1 MSSLLLIDG
10 HALAY
15 RAFYAFPPQLTWE
28 GKPVNALFG
37 FMTLLTG
44 AIDQIKPAALCVCFD
59 RKEPTFRHTSYP
71 EYKAHRPAA
80 PEDFSHQMPLLY
92 QALREMQ
99 IPIIDALGYEADD
112 VLGTLSRMA
121 SERQMDCVIL
131 TGDRDTYQLI
141 DDHVRILMPQKGAP
155 APVLID
161 EAWIT
166 AKYELTPTQLIELK
180 ALQGDTSDN
189 IPGVPGIGEK
199 TALKLMHSH
208 GSLAAIYDNLASLT
222 PPSLQKKLADGK
234 DLAYVSLDL
243 ARIRRDAPI
252 STPFDALGFAPD
264 FTLWTAVFEKFGF
277 TRLLKKYADVTIPAD
292 KSSEQKTAET
302 APETTKASGHYQL
315 INTIEALKAVIPK
328 LQNGFAIDV
337 ETSTLSPFDAA
348 LLGIAISPHPGE
360 AFYIAIEQTGDN
372 QLPLFATAPTD
383 LPPNPFLELLKP
395 LLENAKIPK
404 TTHHGKY
411 EWLVFKQ
418 LGIQLEGI
426 QNDSLLAAY
435 LLYPMEKMNLKA
447 LVHTHLHVQMTTFE
461 ELSGKNKTLAH
472 LSPEEVLH
480 YAAADADYTG
490 QLSHFLESRLKALDL
505 ETLYRTVEI
514 PIQTILAEM
523 ENNGVKINKAHLE
536 SLEKNFNHQVQEA
549 EKTIFELAGHP
560 FNVGSPKQL
569 ATVLF
574 EELGLP
580 SAKKT
585 KTGHS
590 TDVDVLEGLAKL
602 HPIAPALLR
611 YRKLEKLLNTYIR
624 TLPKLIHSKSGLIHT
639 SFNQTGTATGRFS
652 STNPNLQNIPI
663 RDPEGLAI
671 RGAFVSR
678 FSGGKIVSADYSQIE
693 LRVMAHLSEDPSML
707 AAFHAGADIHI
718 ATAAIVFDI
727 PEDQVTKEQRYQA
740 KAVNFGLIYG
750 ISSFG
755 LSQNLGISRS
765 DAKTLIDNYFAQFPG
780 VKQFMNDSIASATE
794 RGYVTTMLGRIRP
807 IPELQNGGAQRQFGE
822 RIAINTRVQG
832 SAADLMKM
840 AMIRVDAALKAKK
853 AKSLLCIQVHDEL
866 VLDVHPD
873 ELTWIPDLLTRE
885 MAAAATL
892 RVPLKSDVAIGENW
906 AEVSG

>member
-15 RAFYAFPPQLTWE
+15 RAYYAFPPQLTWE
-28 GKPVNALFG
+28 GKPINALFG

-44 AIDQIKPAALCVCFD
+44 AIEQVKPAALCVCFD
-59 RKEPTFRHTSYP
+59 RKEPTFRHTTYSD
-71 EYKAHRPAA
+71 YKAHRPPA
-80 PEDFSHQMPLLY
+80 PEDFSQQMPLLY
-92 QALREMQ
+92 QALRDMD
-99 IPIIDALGYEADD
+99 IPMIDALGYEADD
-112 VLGTLSRMA
+112 VLGTLSLMA
-121 SERQMDCVIL
+121 SNQKMDCVIL
-131 TGDRDTYQLI
+131 TGDRDSYQLV
-141 DDHVRILMPQKGAP
+141 DAHVRILMPQKGAP
-155 APVLID
+155 EPVLID
-161 EAWIT
+161 ENWIQT
-166 AKYELTPTQLIELK
+166 RYQLTPSQLICLK

-199 TALKLMHSH
+199 TALKLMHLY
-208 GSLAAIYDNLASLT
+208 GSLDAVYANLASLT
-222 PPSLQKKLADGK
+222 PPSLQKKLEEGK
-234 DLAYVSLDL
+234 ALAYLSLDL

-252 STPFDALGFAPD
+252 SRPFEDLAFHANMTRWLP
-264 FTLWTAVFEKFGF
+264 LFEKFGF
-277 TRLLKKYADVTIPAD
+277 TRLVKKYATKQEILAQTPV
-292 KSSEQKTAET
+292 
-302 APETTKASGHYQL
+302 APSITQASGHYRL
-315 INTIEALKAVIPK
+315 IETEADLETLIPK
-328 LQNGFAIDV
+328 LQKGFAIDV
-337 ETSTLSPFDAA
+337 ETSTLSPFDAT
-348 LLGIAISPHPGE
+348 LLGIAISHTPGE
-360 AFYIAIEQTGDN
+360 SVYIPIDKPSED
-372 QLPLFATAPTD
+372 QLPLFATEPATRSQ
-383 LPPNPFLELLKP
+383 NPLLARLKP
-395 LLENAKIPK
+395 LLENTEIPK

-418 LGIQLEGI
+418 YYIVLRGI

-435 LLYPMEKMNLKA
+435 LLFPTEKMGLKH
-447 LVHTHLHVQMTTFE
+447 LVQTHLHVQMITFE
-461 ELSGKNKTLAH
+461 ELSGKHKTLAH
-472 LSPEEVLH
+472 LSPAEILP

-490 QLSHFLESRLKALDL
+490 QLATFLCTKLSELGLS
-505 ETLYRTVEI
+505 TLYREI
-514 PIQTILAEM
+514 ELPIQVILAEM
-523 ENNGVKINKAHLE
+523 ENNGVKINTAHLAVL
-536 SLEKNFNHQVQEA
+536 SQDFTQQVREA
-549 EKTIFELAGHP
+549 ESAIFKLAGHP

-590 TDVDVLEGLAKL
+590 TDVDVLEGLVQV
-602 HPIAPALLR
+602 HPIAKELLR

-624 TLPKLIHSKSGLIHT
+624 TLPTLIHPKSGLIHT

-678 FSGGKIVSADYSQIE
+678 FAGGKMASADYSQIE
-693 LRVMAHLSEDPSML
+693 LRVMAHLSEDPAMV
-707 AAFHAGADIHI
+707 AAFHAGADIHS
-718 ATAAIVFDI
+718 ATAAVVFGI
-727 PEDQVTKEQRYQA
+727 PQENVTKEQRYQA

-765 DAKTLIDNYFAQFPG
+765 DAKALIDHYFAQFPG
-780 VKQFMNDSIASATE
+780 VKRFMNDSIASATE
-794 RGYVTTMLGRIRP
+794 KGYVTTMLGRIRP
-807 IPELQNGGAQRQFGE
+807 IPELLAGGAQRQFGE

-832 SAADLMKM
+832 SAADLMKL
-840 AMIRVDAALKAKK
+840 AMIRIDAALKARQ

-873 ELTWIPDLLTRE
+873 ELSWIPDLLTSE

-892 RVPLKSDVAIGENW
+892 RVPLKSDVAIGNNW
-906 AEVSG
+906 AEVSL

>member
-15 RAFYAFPPQLTWE
+15 RAYYAFPPQLTWE
-28 GKPVNALFG
+28 GRPINAMFG

-44 AIDQIKPAALCVCFD
+44 AIEQIKPASLCVCFD
-59 RKEPTFRHTSYP
+59 RKEPTFRHSTYT
-71 EYKAHRPAA
+71 EYKAHRPPA

-92 QALREMQ
+92 QALHDMG
-99 IPIIDALGYEADD
+99 IPMIDSVGYEADD
-112 VLGTLSRMA
+112 VLGTLSLMA
-121 SERQMDCVIL
+121 SDRKMDCVIL
-131 TGDRDTYQLI
+131 TGDRDSYQLV
-141 DDHVRILMPQKGAP
+141 DAHVRILMPQKGAP
-155 APVLID
+155 EPIFID
-161 EAWIT
+161 ESWIQT
-166 AKYELTPTQLIELK
+166 RYELTPPQLICLK

-199 TALKLMHSH
+199 TALKLMHLY
-208 GSLAAIYDNLASLT
+208 GSLDAVYANLLSIT
-222 PPSLQKKLADGK
+222 PPSLQKKLQEGK
-234 DLAYVSLDL
+234 DLAYLSLDL

-252 STPFDALGFAPD
+252 SLPFEELAFQSDMTRWVPL
-264 FTLWTAVFEKFGF
+264 FEKFGF
-277 TRLLKKYADVTIPAD
+277 TRLVKKYGTTPSSPA
-292 KSSEQKTAET
+292 AEIAAT
-302 APETTKASGHYQL
+302 PITQASGHYHL
-315 INTIEALKAVIPK
+315 IETEAALKALLPK
-328 LQNGFAIDV
+328 LQKGFAIDV
-337 ETSTLSPFDAA
+337 ETSTLSPFDAT
-348 LLGIAISPHPGE
+348 LLGIAISHSPGE
-360 AFYIAIEQTGDN
+360 AVYIAIDRPEET
-372 QLPLFATAPTD
+372 QLPLFATSPVTQTQ
-383 LPPNPFLELLKP
+383 NPLLALLKP
-395 LLENAKIPK
+395 LLEDTQIPK

-418 LGIQLEGI
+418 YDIVLNGIQD
-426 QNDSLLAAY
+426 DSLLAAH
-435 LLYPMEKMNLKA
+435 LLFPTEKMGLKH
-447 LVHTHLHVQMTTFE
+447 LVHSLLNVQMITFE
-461 ELSGKNKTLAH
+461 ELSGKHKTLAH
-472 LSPEEVLH
+472 LSPSEILP

-490 QLSHFLESRLKALDL
+490 QLSAFLRKKLDDL
-505 ETLYRTVEI
+505 HLTSLYQDIEV
-514 PIQTILAEM
+514 PIQIILAEM
-523 ENNGVKINKAHLE
+523 ENNGVKISTAHLE
-536 SLEKNFNHQVQEA
+536 VLEKDFGKQVQDA
-549 EKTIFELAGHP
+549 ESSIFKLAGHP

-590 TDVDVLEGLAKL
+590 TDVDVLEGLVQV
-602 HPIAPALLR
+602 HPIAKELLR

-624 TLPKLIHSKSGLIHT
+624 TLPKLIHPKSGLIHT

-678 FSGGKIVSADYSQIE
+678 FTGGKIVSADYSQIE
-693 LRVMAHLSEDPSML
+693 LRVMAHLSEDPTMV
-707 AAFHAGADIHI
+707 AAFHAGADIHC
-718 ATAAIVFDI
+718 ATAAIVFGV
-727 PEDQVTKEQRYQA
+727 PEDSVTKEQRYQA

-755 LSQNLGISRS
+755 LSQNLGISLS
-765 DAKTLIDNYFAQFPG
+765 DAKTLIEHYFAQFPG

-794 RGYVTTMLGRIRP
+794 KGYVTTMLGRIRP
-807 IPELQNGGAQRQFGE
+807 IPELLAGGAQRQFGE

-840 AMIRVDAALKAKK
+840 AMIRVQGALKAKK

-866 VLDVHPD
+866 VLDVHPE
-873 ELTWIPDLLTRE
+873 ELSWIPAMLTAE

-892 RVPLKSDVAIGENW
+892 RVPLKSDVAIGDNW
-906 AEVSG
+906 AEVSL

>member
-15 RAFYAFPPQLTWE
+15 RSFYAFPPQLTWE
-28 GKPVNALFG
+28 GKPINAIFG

-44 AIDQIKPAALCVCFD
+44 AIEQIKPAALCVCFD
-59 RKEPTFRHTSYP
+59 RKEPTFRHISYT
-71 EYKAHRPAA
+71 EYKAHRPPA
-80 PEDFSHQMPLLY
+80 PEDFSHQMPILY
-92 QALREMQ
+92 QALRDMG
-99 IPIIDALGYEADD
+99 IPIIDAVGYEADD
-112 VLGTLSRMA
+112 VLGTLSLMA
-121 SERQMDCVIL
+121 SDRKMDCVIL
-131 TGDRDTYQLI
+131 TGDRDTYQLV
-141 DDHVRILMPQKGAP
+141 DQHVRILMPQKGA
-155 APVLID
+155 ATPVLID
-161 EAWIT
+161 DAWIQT
-166 AKYELTPTQLIELK
+166 KYELTPAQLICLK
-180 ALQGDTSDN
+180 ALQGDSSDN

-199 TALKLMHSH
+199 TALKLMHLY
-208 GSLAAIYDNLASLT
+208 GSLDNVYDNLESVT
-222 PPSLQKKLADGK
+222 PPSLQKKLTDGK
-234 DLAYVSLDL
+234 ELAYISLDL

-252 STPFDALGFAPD
+252 SQSFESLAFQPD
-264 FTLWTAVFEKFGF
+264 FSLWTGIFEKFGF
-277 TRLLKKYADVTIPAD
+277 TRLVKKYGVTPAE
-292 KSSEQKTAET
+292 STPEQTE
-302 APETTKASGHYQL
+302 PSPIIENTKAAGNYQL
-315 INTIEALKAVIPK
+315 IETEKDLKALLPK
-328 LQNGFAIDV
+328 LSKGFAIDV
-337 ETSTLSPFDAA
+337 ETSTLSPFDAT
-348 LLGIAISPHPGE
+348 LLGIAISHSPGE
-360 AFYIAIEQTGDN
+360 SVYISIESTSEN
-372 QLPLFATAPTD
+372 QLPLFFTAPTET
-383 LPPNPFLELLKP
+383 PPNPLLALLKP
-395 LLENAKIPK
+395 ILEDATIPK

-418 LGIQLEGI
+418 QDITLRGIE
-426 QNDSLLAAY
+426 NDSMLAAY
-435 LLYPMEKMNLKA
+435 LLYPTEKMGLKNLVST
-447 LVHTHLHVQMTTFE
+447 LLHVQMTTFE
-461 ELSGKNKTLAH
+461 EISGKNKTLAH
-472 LSPEEVLH
+472 LSPKEVLP

-490 QLSHFLESRLKALDL
+490 QLSTLLQEKLKTLNLED
-505 ETLYRTVEI
+505 LYRNIEL
-514 PIQTILAEM
+514 PIQVILAEM
-523 ENNGVKINKAHLE
+523 ENNGVKINTTHLE
-536 SLEKNFNHQVQEA
+536 TLENDFNAQVQEA
-549 EKTIFELAGHP
+549 ESAIFELAGHP

-574 EELGLP
+574 DELGLP

-590 TDVDVLEGLAKL
+590 TDVDVLESLVAI
-602 HPIAPALLR
+602 HPIASSLLR

-624 TLPKLIHSKSGLIHT
+624 TLPKLIHHKSGLIHT

-693 LRVMAHLSEDPSML
+693 LRVMAHLSEDPTMV

-718 ATAAIVFDI
+718 ATAAIVFGI
-727 PEDQVTKEQRYQA
+727 PEDSVTKEQRYQA

-765 DAKTLIDNYFAQFPG
+765 DAKALIDHYFAQFPG
-780 VKQFMNDSIASATE
+780 VKKFMNDSIAGATE
-794 RGYVTTMLGRIRP
+794 SGYVTTMLGRIRP

-840 AMIRVDAALKAKK
+840 AMIRVHRALHEKN

>member
-1 MSSLLLIDG
+1 MSALLLIDG

-15 RAFYAFPPQLTWE
+15 RAYYAFPPQLTWE
-28 GKPVNALFG
+28 GRPINALFG

-44 AIDQIKPAALCVCFD
+44 AIDQLKPAALCVCFD
-59 RKEPTFRHTSYP
+59 RKEPTFRHHTYT
-71 EYKAHRPAA
+71 EYKAHRPPA

-92 QALREMQ
+92 QALQDMG
-99 IPIIDALGYEADD
+99 IPLIDAVGYEADD
-112 VLGTLSRMA
+112 VLGTLSLMA
-121 SERQMDCVIL
+121 SDRKMECVIL
-131 TGDRDTYQLI
+131 TGDRDSYQLV
-141 DDHVRILMPQKGAP
+141 DPHVRILMPQKGAP
-155 APVLID
+155 EPVLID
-161 EAWIT
+161 ESWIQT
-166 AKYELTPTQLIELK
+166 RYELTPKQLICLK

-199 TALKLMHSH
+199 TALKLMHLY
-208 GSLAAIYDNLASLT
+208 GSLDAVYANIPTIT
-222 PPSLQKKLADGK
+222 PPSLQKKLQDGK
-234 DLAYVSLDL
+234 DLAYLSLDL

-252 STPFDALGFAPD
+252 SKPFEDLAFQPNMPQWVSL
-264 FTLWTAVFEKFGF
+264 FEKFGF
-277 TRLLKKYADVTIPAD
+277 TRLVKKYGETSRPATPETI
-292 KSSEQKTAET
+292 T
-302 APETTKASGHYQL
+302 APTASLTKASGAYRL
-315 INTIEALKAVIPK
+315 IETEAELKALLPK
-328 LQNGFAIDV
+328 LKNGFAIDV
-337 ETSTLSPFDAA
+337 ETSTLSPFDAT
-348 LLGIAISPHPGE
+348 LLGIAISHTSGE
-360 AFYIAIEQTGDN
+360 SVYIPIDSPTET
-372 QLPLFATAPTD
+372 QLPLFFTAPTEK
-383 LPPNPFLELLKP
+383 PQNPLLALLKP
-395 LLENAKIPK
+395 LLEASDIPK

-418 LGIQLEGI
+418 QDITLQGI

-435 LLYPMEKMNLKA
+435 LCYPHEKMGLKH
-447 LVHTHLHVQMTTFE
+447 LVQTLLNVQMITFE
-461 ELSGKNKTLAH
+461 ELSGKHKTLAH
-472 LSPEEVLH
+472 LSPTEILP

-490 QLSHFLESRLKALDL
+490 QLSLFLEKKLADMQLT
-505 ETLYRTVEI
+505 TLYQEI
-514 PIQTILAEM
+514 ELPIQVILAEM
-523 ENNGVKINKAHLE
+523 ENNGVKINTAHLE
-536 SLEKNFNHQVQEA
+536 ALEKDFGHQVQDA
-549 EKTIFELAGHP
+549 ERHIFQLAGHP

-590 TDVDVLEGLAKL
+590 TDVDVLEGLVQA
-602 HPIAPALLR
+602 HPIAKELLR

-624 TLPKLIHSKSGLIHT
+624 TLPKLIHPKSGLIHT

-693 LRVMAHLSEDPSML
+693 LRVMAHLSEDPTMV
-707 AAFHAGADIHI
+707 AAFHAGADIHS
-718 ATAAIVFDI
+718 ATAAIVFGV
-727 PEDQVTKEQRYQA
+727 PEESVTKAQRYQA

-765 DAKTLIDNYFAQFPG
+765 DAKALIEHYFAQFPG
-780 VKQFMNDSIASATE
+780 VKQFMNDSVASATE
-794 RGYVTTMLGRIRP
+794 KGYVTTMLGRIRP
-807 IPELQNGGAQRQFGE
+807 IPELLAGGAQRQFGE

-840 AMIRVDAALKAKK
+840 AMIRVQNVLKTKQ

-873 ELTWIPDLLTRE
+873 ELSWIPEMLTRE

-892 RVPLKSDVAIGENW
+892 RVPLKSDVAIGDNW
-906 AEVSG
+906 AEVSL